1 LFFSFNIF
9 ASQCFDRIVKTVV
22 PCVFCI
28 TEREATH
35 LGIFLA
41 AFLEPLVK
49 WVSSKSAYRKE
60 AEAKPGFLVQ
70 PFAKPDSKKAEFRQ
84 FRAVFSSSHKKIVSK

>member
-1 LFFSFNIF
+1 M
-9 ASQCFDRIVKTVV
+9 V

-84 FRAVFSSSHKKIVSK
+84 FRAVFSSWHKKIVSK